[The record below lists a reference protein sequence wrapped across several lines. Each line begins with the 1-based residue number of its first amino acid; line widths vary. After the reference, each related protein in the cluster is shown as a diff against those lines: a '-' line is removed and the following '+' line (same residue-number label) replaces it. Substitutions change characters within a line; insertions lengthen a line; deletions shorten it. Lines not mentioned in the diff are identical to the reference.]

1 MLSSIKTR
9 LSRFLCL
16 RLSVQ
21 KLNKSG
27 ESIAETHAYR
37 KGKYR
42 LSGLNTKLQSISPLE
57 LSQHSDEHPEIDWS
71 SQKFEL
77 SLSPNIKVIENKK
90 CIWKADSE
98 QTPQKVKFQWKQI
111 PSHLQLSFPNGEIFK
126 IEVSRHL
133 WKPSFSLV
141 FSVLVIAA
149 TCLHVLAGSVVTK
162 AAKNS
167 LQKVLQKKEETVDIS
182 KVEVRV
188 LQGPQ
193 PVSQTK
199 GSRPAPSTE
208 ARKAKQM
215 ARLLRNWGVGK
226 PIKHA
231 NQKLPET
238 AADKFFKNEFEKNST
253 AASNQLNAW
262 QLSADD
268 FNFDENLKNL
278 NISPTQI
285 AAALSPV
292 VPRLQECYEE
302 VLLKDSSLSGNPKLW
317 IDINEK
323 GRVETVSIENL
334 RSKKESSVDYLQSC
348 FQKAYRN
355 IRMPTQPNQAF
366 SVTRTLLLSTQ
377 I

>member
-1 MLSSIKTR
+1 MFALIKKSFDK
-9 LSRFLCL
+9 LLCS
-16 RLSVQ
+16 RLSVL

-27 ESIAETHAYR
+27 ESIAQTHTFQ
-37 KGKYR
+37 KGRYR
-42 LSGLNTKLQSISPLE
+42 LSGLNTELQSISALE
-57 LSQHSDEHPEIDWS
+57 LSAPCDEKIEIDWS
-71 SQKFEL
+71 SKKFEL
-77 SLSPNIKVIENKK
+77 SLSPKVKLIENRKY
-90 CIWKADSE
+90 IWKAESE
-98 QTPQKVKFQWKQI
+98 QSPQKVKFEWNQT
-111 PSHLQLSFPNGEIFK
+111 PSDLQLSFPNGETFK
-126 IEVSRHL
+126 IEVSRQL

-141 FSVLVIAA
+141 FSVLLIAA
-149 TCLHVLAGSVVTK
+149 SCLHIMAGSLVTK

-167 LQKVLQKKEETVDIS
+167 LQKVLQKKEELIDIS

-188 LQGPQ
+188 LQKQEPTSRSKSLQ
-193 PVSQTK
+193 PALS
-199 GSRPAPSTE
+199 AE

-215 ARLLRNWGVGK
+215 ARLLKNWGVGK

-238 AADKFFKNEFEKNST
+238 AADKFFKSEFTKSS
-253 AASNQLNAW
+253 ADGPNQLNAW
-262 QLSADD
+262 QLSEDD
-268 FNFDENLKNL
+268 YNFEDNLENL

-317 IDINEK
+317 IDINEQ
-323 GRVETVSIENL
+323 GRVENVSIENL
-334 RSKKESSVDYLQSC
+334 RAKKKNSVDYLQNC

-355 IRMPTQPNQAF
+355 IRMPKQPNQAF